1 MLCLTLPVIQRNLRM
16 VEINKYYYYYYYY
29 YKFIFNFFNLLTVTE
44 KKYIITGSRKR
55 AKPLT
60 DENTATP
67 LTPITINVTVP
78 SFFFFFLISTQTI
91 YLNSGKYR
99 CGIKFYGNGNNVRC
113 IPNKNTRRVKC
124 P

>member
-1 MLCLTLPVIQRNLRM
+1 MIRRPLFSFKDTKLEVNL
-16 VEINKYYYYYYYY
+16 KQK
-29 YKFIFNFFNLLTVTE
+29 KFIFNFFNLLTVTE

-78 SFFFFFLISTQTI
+78 SFFFSF
-91 YLNSGKYR
+91 
-99 CGIKFYGNGNNVRC
+99 
-113 IPNKNTRRVKC
+113 
-124 P
+124 